1 MKNATPTGQNTP
13 GISDLATLALE
24 LAMITTITS
33 SQDPRLDP
41 LRLNERQ
48 LTTIAQRRSTIAAGR
63 FIAEG
68 DLVVARALE
77 AGYKPEVVLCD
88 AEQAER
94 LHQQVSELGGQC
106 LMAEIEIRREA
117 TGLGVPLS
125 ALGVFYRPEPQTVDQ
140 IISRARRIIVVEAVD
155 NPSNIGAIVRCAT
168 GLGWDG
174 LICDTTSADPLSRR
188 GLRVS
193 MGSAFNL
200 SFARTTDI
208 VATLK
213 TLQAHSFKVF
223 ALTPESNSIDID
235 QFKIEPAQKRA
246 IIFGSERAGLSE
258 QALACADARVKI
270 AMNPNVDSL
279 NVAAAAA
286 ISCYALR

>member
-1 MKNATPTGQNTP
+1 
-13 GISDLATLALE
+13 
-24 LAMITTITS
+24 MITTISS

-48 LTTIAQRRSTIAAGR
+48 LTTIAERRSTLAAGR

-68 DLVVARALE
+68 DLVVARALD

-94 LHQQVSELGGQC
+94 FCDSIARLGGQC
-106 LMAEIEIRREA
+106 LSADIEIRRQA

-125 ALGVFYRPEPQTVDQ
+125 ALGVFFRPEPKTVEE
-140 IISRARRIIVVEAVD
+140 IISNSTRIIVVEAVD

-174 LICDTTSADPLSRR
+174 LICDSTSADPLSRR
-188 GLRVS
+188 ALRVS

-200 SFARTTDI
+200 RFARTSDI
-208 VATLK
+208 LQTLEMLRAQNFATY
-213 TLQAHSFKVF
+213 
-223 ALTPESNSIDID
+223 ALTPSTSSLDLT
-235 QFKIEPAQKRA
+235 QVKLEPTQKRA
-246 IIFGSERAGLSE
+246 LIFGSERAGLSE
-258 QALACADARVKI
+258 TVLAKADTCVKI
-270 AMNPNVDSL
+270 EMNPDVDSL

-286 ISCYALR
+286 IACYSLR

>member
-1 MKNATPTGQNTP
+1 
-13 GISDLATLALE
+13 
-24 LAMITTITS
+24 MITKITS

-48 LTTIAQRRSTIAAGR
+48 LTTIAQRRSTVAAGR

-68 DLVVARALE
+68 DLVVARALD

-94 LHQQVSELGGQC
+94 LNSKISQMGGEC
-106 LMAEIEIRREA
+106 LTADIDIRRQA

-125 ALGVFYRPEPQTVDQ
+125 ALGVFFRPEPLDLNQV
-140 IISRARRIIVVEAVD
+140 ISQASRIVVVEAVD

-174 LICDTTSADPLSRR
+174 LICDSTSADPFSRR

-193 MGSAFNL
+193 MGSAFKL
-200 SFARTTDI
+200 KFARTSDVVETI
-208 VATLK
+208 K
-213 TLQAHSFKVF
+213 FLQANDFKVF
-223 ALTPESNSIDID
+223 ALTPESKATDLDELNLESS
-235 QFKIEPAQKRA
+235 QKRA
-246 IIFGSERAGLSE
+246 IIFGSERAGLTKDV
-258 QALACADARVKI
+258 LASADARVKI
-270 AMNPNVDSL
+270 KMKPEVDSL

-286 ISCYALR
+286 IACYMLG

>member
-1 MKNATPTGQNTP
+1 
-13 GISDLATLALE
+13 
-24 LAMITTITS
+24 MIITITS

-48 LTTIAQRRSTIAAGR
+48 LTTIAQRRSTLAAGR

-68 DLVVARALE
+68 DLVVARALN
-77 AGYKPEVVLCD
+77 AGYQPEVVLCD
-88 AEQAER
+88 GEQAER
-94 LHQQVSELGGQC
+94 FGDQISKLGGQC
-106 LMAEIEIRREA
+106 LTADIEIRREA

-125 ALGVFYRPEPQTVDQ
+125 ALGVFYRPQPLTVSEV
-140 IISRARRIIVVEAVD
+140 ISQAHRVVIVEAVD

-174 LICDTTSADPLSRR
+174 LVCDSTSADPLSRR

-200 SFARTTDI
+200 RFARTNDI
-208 VATLK
+208 VQ
-213 TLQAHSFKVF
+213 TLQELRAQNFSLF
-223 ALTPESNSIDID
+223 ALTPDAKATNISDVKLDSS
-235 QFKIEPAQKRA
+235 QKRA
-246 IIFGSERAGLSE
+246 LIFGSERAGLST
-258 QALACADARVKI
+258 QAIANADALVRI
-270 AMNPNVDSL
+270 EMNPEVDSL

>member
-48 LTTIAQRRSTIAAGR
+48 LTTIAERRSTIAAGR

-88 AEQAER
+88 AEQADR

-223 ALTPESNSIDID
+223 ALTPDSNSIDID
-235 QFKIEPAQKRA
+235 QVEITPAQKRA

>member
-1 MKNATPTGQNTP
+1 
-13 GISDLATLALE
+13 
-24 LAMITTITS
+24 MITTITS

-88 AEQAER
+88 SDQAER
-94 LHQQVSELGGQC
+94 LHLQVSQLGGLC
-106 LMAEIEIRREA
+106 LTADIEIRREA

-125 ALGVFYRPEPQTVDQ
+125 ALGVFFRPEPQTVDHV
-140 IISRARRIIVVEAVD
+140 ISNAQRIVVVEAVD

-174 LICDTTSADPLSRR
+174 LICDATSADPLSRR

-200 SFARTTDI
+200 NFARTTDV

-213 TLQAHSFKVF
+213 TLQAHDFKVF
-223 ALTPESNSIDID
+223 ALTPDSSSIDID
-235 QFKIEPAQKRA
+235 KVKLAPLQKRA
-246 IIFGSERAGLSE
+246 IIFGSERTGLSE
-258 QALACADARVKI
+258 QALACADACVKI

>member
-1 MKNATPTGQNTP
+1 
-13 GISDLATLALE
+13 
-24 LAMITTITS
+24 MITTITS

-88 AEQAER
+88 SEQAER
-94 LHQQVSELGGQC
+94 LHLQVSQLGGQC
-106 LMAEIEIRREA
+106 LTADIEIRREA

-125 ALGVFYRPEPQTVDQ
+125 ALGVFFRPEPQTVDHV
-140 IISRARRIIVVEAVD
+140 ISNAQRIVVVEAVD

-174 LICDTTSADPLSRR
+174 LICDATSADPLSRR

-200 SFARTTDI
+200 NFARTADV

-213 TLQAHSFKVF
+213 TLQAHDFKVF
-223 ALTPESNSIDID
+223 ALTPDSSSIDID
-235 QFKIEPAQKRA
+235 KVKLAPLQKRA
-246 IIFGSERAGLSE
+246 IIFGSERTGLSE
-258 QALACADARVKI
+258 HALACADACVKI

>member
-1 MKNATPTGQNTP
+1 MKNATPIGQNTL
-13 GISDLATLALE
+13 GISDLASLALDI
-24 LAMITTITS
+24 AMITTITS

-48 LTTIAQRRSTIAAGR
+48 LTTIAQRRLTIAAGR

-77 AGYKPEVVLCD
+77 NGYKPEVVLCD

-94 LHQQVSELGGQC
+94 LHQQVSDWGGLC
-106 LMAEIEIRREA
+106 LTAAIEIRREA

-125 ALGVFYRPEPQTVDQ
+125 ALGVFFRPEPKSVDQ
-140 IISRARRIIVVEAVD
+140 IMSLALRIIFVEAVD

-174 LICDTTSADPLSRR
+174 LICDSASADPLLRR

-200 SFARTTDI
+200 DFARTTDI
-208 VATLK
+208 IATLK

-223 ALTPESNSIDID
+223 ALTPDSNSIDID
-235 QFKIEPAQKRA
+235 QVEIAPAQKRA

-258 QALACADARVKI
+258 QTLACADVRVKI

-279 NVAAAAA
+279 N
-286 ISCYALR
+286 

>member
-1 MKNATPTGQNTP
+1 LKNATPTGQNTP

-88 AEQAER
+88 SEQAER
-94 LHQQVSELGGQC
+94 LHLQVSQLGGQC
-106 LMAEIEIRREA
+106 LTADIEIRREA

-125 ALGVFYRPEPQTVDQ
+125 ALGVFFRPEPQTVDHV
-140 IISRARRIIVVEAVD
+140 ISNAQRIVVVEAVD

-174 LICDTTSADPLSRR
+174 LICDATSADPLSRR

-200 SFARTTDI
+200 NFARTTDV

-213 TLQAHSFKVF
+213 TLQAHDFKVF
-223 ALTPESNSIDID
+223 ALTPDSSSIDID
-235 QFKIEPAQKRA
+235 KVKLAPLQKRA
-246 IIFGSERAGLSE
+246 IIFGSERTGLSE
-258 QALACADARVKI
+258 QALACADACVKI

>member
-1 MKNATPTGQNTP
+1 
-13 GISDLATLALE
+13 
-24 LAMITTITS
+24 MITQITS

-48 LTTIAQRRSTIAAGR
+48 LTTIAQRRSTLAAGR

-68 DLVVARALE
+68 DLVVARALA

-88 AEQAER
+88 NEQASRFEIDI
-94 LHQQVSELGGQC
+94 EKLGGLC

-125 ALGVFYRPEPQTVDQ
+125 ALGVFHRPNPLTTNDV
-140 IISRARRIIVVEAVD
+140 ISGASRVIVVEAVD
-155 NPSNIGAIVRCAT
+155 NPSNVGAIVRCAT

-174 LICDTTSADPLSRR
+174 LICDSTSADPLSRR

-200 SFARTTDI
+200 RFARSNDI
-208 VATLK
+208 TQ
-213 TLQAHSFKVF
+213 TLQELKQQNFALF
-223 ALTPESNSIDID
+223 ALTPDPKATDISEVNLD
-235 QFKIEPAQKRA
+235 ASQKRA
-246 IIFGSERAGLSE
+246 IIFGSERSGLSKH
-258 QALACADARVKI
+258 ALDCADVLVQIK
-270 AMNPNVDSL
+270 MNPQVDSL

>member
-1 MKNATPTGQNTP
+1 
-13 GISDLATLALE
+13 
-24 LAMITTITS
+24 MITTISS

-48 LTTIAQRRSTIAAGR
+48 LTTIAQRRSTLAAGR

-68 DLVVARALE
+68 DLVVARALA

-88 AEQAER
+88 TEQAER
-94 LHQQVSELGGQC
+94 FDLEIEKLGGQC
-106 LMAEIEIRREA
+106 LTADIEIRRQA

-125 ALGVFYRPEPQTVDQ
+125 ALGVFFRPEPLTVSQ
-140 IISRARRIIVVEAVD
+140 VISQARRVVVVEAVD
-155 NPSNIGAIVRCAT
+155 NPSNIGAIVRCAV

-174 LICDTTSADPLSRR
+174 LICDSTSADPLSRR

-200 SFARTTDI
+200 PFARTADI
-208 VATLK
+208 VETLK
-213 TLQAHSFKVF
+213 TLQAQNFKVF
-223 ALTPESNSIDID
+223 ALTPDSGSVDID
-235 QFKIEPAQKRA
+235 QIEIDPMQKRA
-246 IIFGSERAGLSE
+246 IIFGSERAGLSQ
-258 QALACADARVKI
+258 QALTCADACVKI

>member
-140 IISRARRIIVVEAVD
+140 IISRAQRIIVVEAVD

-200 SFARTTDI
+200 NFARTTDI

-223 ALTPESNSIDID
+223 ALTPDSNSIDID
-235 QFKIEPAQKRA
+235 QVEIAPAQNRA